1 MIEDDCG
8 FSVGPWSMFLLGF
21 SFFKCD
27 WVPWLWIVDNQ
38 EKSLSQVKMKNTF
51 KENFPLS
58 NALLQK
64 DFFFYNIFST
74 DNNL

>member
-1 MIEDDCG
+1 M
-8 FSVGPWSMFLLGF
+8 
-21 SFFKCD
+21 
-27 WVPWLWIVDNQ
+27 
-38 EKSLSQVKMKNTF
+38 KMKNTF